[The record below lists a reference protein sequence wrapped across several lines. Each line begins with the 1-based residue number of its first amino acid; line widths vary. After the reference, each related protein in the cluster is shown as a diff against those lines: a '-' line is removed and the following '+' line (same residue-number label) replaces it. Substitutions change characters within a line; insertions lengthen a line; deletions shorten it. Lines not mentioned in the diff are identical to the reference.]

1 MDGQDYLNQ
10 ISQSNRP
17 VAKKE
22 NKLFS
27 SKLFIF
33 GIGALVLL
41 IITIILGAIL
51 SGNKGGEKN
60 LSISLL
66 LHLDNT
72 SDLIEEYQPNVKSS
86 NLRSSS
92 ASLYSVLTN
101 TSSSLS
107 AFLEE
112 KYEFNTKD
120 IEENVTEAAELD
132 KEELETELFNA
143 KINGLLDRTYAH
155 KMTYEIA
162 IFLAEESKLL
172 NSTSDAS
179 LKSIIETS
187 HDSLE
192 NLYDA
197 FDNFSEAD

>member
-17 VAKKE
+17 VIKKE
-22 NKLFS
+22 NKLLS
-27 SKLFIF
+27 SKLLLFGVGAVILLFI
-33 GIGALVLL
+33 V
-41 IITIILGAIL
+41 IIIGAIL

-60 LSISLL
+60 LSIRLL

-72 SDLIEEYQPNVKSS
+72 STLVQEYQPSIKSS
-86 NLRSSS
+86 NLRSNS

-101 TSSSLS
+101 TSRELTT
-107 AFLEE
+107 FLEE
-112 KYEFNTKD
+112 KYAFNSKD
-120 IEENVTEAAELD
+120 AEANIVEEADLD
-132 KEELETELFNA
+132 KDNLETELFNA
-143 KINGLLDRTYAH
+143 KINGLLDRTFAH
-155 KMTYEIA
+155 KMAYEIA

-187 HDSLE
+187 HESLE
-192 NLYDA
+192 NLYDN

>member
-1 MDGQDYLNQ
+1 MDGQEYLNQ

-41 IITIILGAIL
+41 VITIILGAIL

>member
-1 MDGQDYLNQ
+1 MDGQEYLNQ

-41 IITIILGAIL
+41 VITIILGAIL

-179 LKSIIETS
+179 LKSIL
-187 HDSLE
+187 SLIHI
-192 NLYDA
+192 
-197 FDNFSEAD
+197 